1 MTTTADPNRTMSRP
15 ISHSQE
21 RNAPVKASD
30 EVVAGEVVLG
40 DVVGDALPEVPEP
53 PELLDVVAVGPVTT
67 AEVAT
72 T

>member
-1 MTTTADPNRTMSRP
+1 MTTIADPNRTMTRP
-15 ISHSQE
+15 ISHSHE
-21 RNAPVKASD
+21 RNAPVKASA
-30 EVVAGEVVLG
+30 EVVAGELVAEFELG
-40 DVVGDALPEVPEP
+40 DVVGDEV

>member
-1 MTTTADPNRTMSRP
+1 MTRP

-30 EVVAGEVVLG
+30 EAAAGEVVVG
-40 DVVGDALPEVPEP
+40 DVVGDAPPEVPA
-53 PELLDVVAVGPVTT
+53 LDVVAAGPVTT